1 MRQIF
6 ILLIKFYQSCFSRF
20 TGRCLY
26 KPSCSEYCIIAI
38 EKYGVKNGLIMF
50 WERFKRC
57 DIDHIQDY
65 GKEDYP

>member
-1 MRQIF
+1 MKLI
-6 ILLIKFYQSCFSRF
+6 IIILIKIYQRYFSRF
-20 TGRCLY
+20 TGKCIY
-26 KPSCSEYCIIAI
+26 KPSCSEYCRLAI
-38 EKYGVKNGLIMF
+38 EKYGVKKGLAMF